1 MPQLMTTVLLDGP
14 PVTWQVIERRD
25 STGEP
30 IVLVET
36 TDMTI
41 GFTARNINAVK
52 FLAASLLSAIRQYE
66 TIAEITERDPIGS

>member
-14 PVTWQVIERRD
+14 PVTWQVQEGCD
-25 STGEP
+25 STGTP
-30 IVLVET
+30 FVFVESI
-36 TDMTI
+36 DKTI

-66 TIAEITERDPIGS
+66 TIAEIAERDPIGS